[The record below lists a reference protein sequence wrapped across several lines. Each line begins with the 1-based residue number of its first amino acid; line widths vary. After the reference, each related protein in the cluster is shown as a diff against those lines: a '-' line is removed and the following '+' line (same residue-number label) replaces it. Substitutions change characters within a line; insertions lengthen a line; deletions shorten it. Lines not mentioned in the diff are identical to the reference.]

1 MNRRGGSFYNTA
13 MESNRV
19 LTVSTGFIAV
29 VVAGVLLRLAK
40 PVFFPFFLALFFYFV
55 LSPILEFLW
64 KIKVPRALALVVV
77 LVLTFL
83 ALYLLG
89 VIFYSSGAAFADAL
103 PTYIQKLTGLLNE
116 IKTELNLPQSSV
128 DPLAW
133 VKGLDI
139 NQVGSF
145 FLSSVGTVVSF
156 VSTLLLVL
164 IFLVFMLAGRG
175 KLNIKIKESFQA
187 GQASQLNRIVDRID
201 SQIEKYLAIKTAMC
215 ALTGLLTL
223 VVLLAFGVDFAVLFA
238 FIAFLLN
245 YIPNIGAFIAKLF
258 PFVIAF
264 LQYNSLLRAAWM
276 LVILLVL
283 DAVIGMVIEPRLMG
297 KGLGLSPLAIL
308 FALFFWGWLWGI
320 PGMILAVPMVVIL
333 KIVASNVP
341 SLCFLGAL
349 LSK

>member
-1 MNRRGGSFYNTA
+1 M
-13 MESNRV
+13 
-19 LTVSTGFIAV
+19 
-29 VVAGVLLRLAK
+29 
-40 PVFFPFFLALFFYFV
+40 
-55 LSPILEFLW
+55 
-64 KIKVPRALALVVV
+64 
-77 LVLTFL
+77 
-83 ALYLLG
+83 
-89 VIFYSSGAAFADAL
+89 
-103 PTYIQKLTGLLNE
+103 
-116 IKTELNLPQSSV
+116 
-128 DPLAW
+128 
-133 VKGLDI
+133 

-164 IFLVFMLAGRG
+164 IFLIFMLAGRG
-175 KLNIKIKESFQA
+175 KLNVKIKQSFQA
-187 GQASQLNRIVDRID
+187 GQASQINHVVDKID
-201 SQIEKYLAIKTAMC
+201 AQIEKYLAIKTAMC
-215 ALTGLLTL
+215 ALTGVLTL
-223 VVLLAFGVDFAVLFA
+223 IVLLAFGVDFAVLFA

-245 YIPNIGAFIAKLF
+245 YIPNIGSIIAKLF

-341 SLCFLGAL
+341 SLRFLGAL